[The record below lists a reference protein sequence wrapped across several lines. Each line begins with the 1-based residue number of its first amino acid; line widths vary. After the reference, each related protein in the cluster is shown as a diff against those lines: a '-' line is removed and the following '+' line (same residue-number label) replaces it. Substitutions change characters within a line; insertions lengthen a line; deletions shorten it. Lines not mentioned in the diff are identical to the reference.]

1 MYYKYNT
8 GISYSVGLNF
18 AL

>member
-18 AL
+18 AP